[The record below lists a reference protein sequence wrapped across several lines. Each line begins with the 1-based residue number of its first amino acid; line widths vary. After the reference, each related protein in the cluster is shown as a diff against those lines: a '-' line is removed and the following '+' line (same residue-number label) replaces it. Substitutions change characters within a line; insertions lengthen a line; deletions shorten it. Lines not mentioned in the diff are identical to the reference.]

1 MQMQITNAK
10 FYKSVFKFEDCPR
23 LRQPEVAFS
32 GRSNVGKSS
41 LINRITRQK
50 KLARTS
56 NTPGRTQSLNYY
68 NIDDKFYLVDL
79 PGYGFANVPQKVKD
93 DWAELI
99 DNYLHYREN
108 LLGIVQ
114 IIDARHKPTKDD
126 KMMVEWLKAS
136 GLSFLIA
143 ATKVDKISN
152 NKRAKQ
158 KKVIYKELQLDK
170 KDNFIFFSAETGE
183 GINAVYNYLEDL
195 LEMAG
200 DRS

>member
-1 MQMQITNAK
+1 MQITNAK
-10 FYKSVFKFEDCPR
+10 FYKSVFKFEDCPQ

-41 LINRITRQK
+41 LINRITKQK

-79 PGYGFANVPQKVKD
+79 PGYGFANVPKKVKE

-99 DNYLHYREN
+99 DDYLHYREN

-170 KDNFIFFSAETGE
+170 NDNFIFFSAETGE
-183 GINAVYNYLEDL
+183 GIYAVYNYLEDL

>member
-1 MQMQITNAK
+1 MKFSNAE
-10 FYKSVFKFEDCPR
+10 FYKSVYKFEKCPE

-41 LINRITRQK
+41 LINRICRQK

-79 PGYGFANVPQKVKD
+79 PGYGFANVPQKVKEE
-93 DWAELI
+93 WGELI
-99 DNYLHYREN
+99 DSYLQYREN
-108 LLGIVQ
+108 LMGIVQ

-126 KMMVEWLKAS
+126 KMMVDWLKAS

-158 KKVIYKELQLDK
+158 KKLIFKELKLNRE
-170 KDNFIFFSAETGE
+170 DNFVFFSAETGE
-183 GINAVYNYLEDL
+183 GTKAVYSYLEDL
-195 LEMAG
+195 VEM
-200 DRS
+200 DENRR

>member
-1 MQMQITNAK
+1 MQITNAE
-10 FYKSVFKFEDCPR
+10 FYKSVYKYEECPR
-23 LRQPEVAFS
+23 LQQPEVAFS

-56 NTPGRTQSLNYY
+56 NTPGRTQSLNYF

-99 DNYLHYREN
+99 DTYLNYREN
-108 LLGIVQ
+108 LIGVVQ
-114 IIDARHKPTKDD
+114 IIDSRHKPTKDD

-152 NKRAKQ
+152 NKTVKQ
-158 KKVIYKELQLDK
+158 KKIIFKELNLTED
-170 KDNFIFFSAETGE
+170 DNFVFFSAQTGE
-183 GINAVYNYLEDL
+183 GSKEIYDYLDYL
-195 LEMAG
+195 MKLSK
-200 DRS
+200 DRG

>member
-1 MQMQITNAK
+1 MQITNAK
-10 FYKSVFKFEDCPR
+10 FYKSVFKFEECPQ

-41 LINRITRQK
+41 LINRITRQN

-79 PGYGFANVPQKVKD
+79 PGYGFANVPKKVKEE
-93 DWAELI
+93 WAELI
-99 DNYLHYREN
+99 DAYLHYREN

-158 KKVIYKELQLDK
+158 KKVIYKELRLDK
-170 KDNFIFFSAETGE
+170 IDNFVFFSAATGE
-183 GINAVYNYLEDL
+183 GTKVVYNYLEDL
-195 LEMAG
+195 LEMTS

>member
-1 MQMQITNAK
+1 MQITNAK
-10 FYKSVFKFEDCPR
+10 FYKSVFKFEECPQ

-41 LINRITRQK
+41 LINRITRQN

-56 NTPGRTQSLNYY
+56 NSPGRTQSLNYY

-79 PGYGFANVPQKVKD
+79 PGYGFANVPQKVKEE
-93 DWAELI
+93 WAELI

-170 KDNFIFFSAETGE
+170 SDNFIFFSAETGE
-183 GINAVYNYLEDL
+183 GTKAVYNYLNDL

>member
-1 MQMQITNAK
+1 MQITNAK
-10 FYKSVFKFEDCPR
+10 FYKSVFKFEECPQ

-41 LINRITRQK
+41 LINRITRQN

-79 PGYGFANVPQKVKD
+79 PGYGFANVPQKVKEE
-93 DWAELI
+93 WAELI

-158 KKVIYKELQLDK
+158 KRVIYKELQLDK
-170 KDNFIFFSAETGE
+170 SDNFIFFSAETGE
-183 GINAVYNYLEDL
+183 GTKTVYNYLEDL

>member
-1 MQMQITNAK
+1 MQITNAE
-10 FYKSVFKFEDCPR
+10 FYKSVYKYEDCPR
-23 LRQPEVAFS
+23 LQQPEVAFS

-56 NTPGRTQSLNYY
+56 NTPGRTQSLNYF

-99 DNYLHYREN
+99 DTYLNYREN
-108 LLGIVQ
+108 LIGVVQ
-114 IIDARHKPTKDD
+114 IIDSRHKPSKDD

-152 NKRAKQ
+152 NKKAKQ
-158 KKVIYKELQLDK
+158 KKLIFKELNLTDD
-170 KDNFIFFSAETGE
+170 DNFVFFSAQTGE
-183 GINAVYNYLEDL
+183 GSKEIYDYLDYL
-195 LEMAG
+195 MKLSK
-200 DRS
+200 DRG

>member
-1 MQMQITNAK
+1 MKFSNAE
-10 FYKSVFKFEDCPR
+10 FYKSVYKFEECPE

-41 LINRITRQK
+41 LINRICRQK

-79 PGYGFANVPQKVKD
+79 PGYGFANVPQKVKEE
-93 DWAELI
+93 WGELI
-99 DNYLHYREN
+99 DSYLQYREN
-108 LLGIVQ
+108 LVGIVQ

-126 KMMVEWLKAS
+126 KMMVDWLKAS

-158 KKVIYKELQLDK
+158 KKLIFKELKLSRE
-170 KDNFIFFSAETGE
+170 DNFVFFSAETGE
-183 GINAVYNYLEDL
+183 GSKTVYSYLEDL
-195 LEMAG
+195 VELAEN
-200 DRS
+200 RR

>member
-1 MQMQITNAK
+1 MKLSNAK
-10 FYKSVFKFEDCPR
+10 FYKSVYKYEECPR
-23 LRQPEVAFS
+23 LQQPEVAFS

-41 LINRITRQK
+41 LINRITKNK

-68 NIDDKFYLVDL
+68 NSDDKFYLVDL
-79 PGYGFANVPQKVKD
+79 PGYGFANVPKKVKD
-93 DWAELI
+93 DWSELI
-99 DNYLHYREN
+99 DSYLNYREN
-108 LLGIVQ
+108 LIGIVQ
-114 IIDARHKPTKDD
+114 IIDARHKPSKED

-152 NKRAKQ
+152 NKRAQQ
-158 KKVIYKELQLDK
+158 KKVIFKELALDK
-170 KDNFIFFSAETGE
+170 NDNFTFFSAQTGE
-183 GINAVYNYLEDL
+183 GSKDIYNYLESL
-195 LEMAG
+195 LQLAK

>member
-1 MQMQITNAK
+1 MKINNAE
-10 FYKSVFKFEDCPR
+10 FYKSVYKYEQCPR

-41 LINRITRQK
+41 LINRITNQK

-79 PGYGFANVPQKVKD
+79 PGYGFADVPQKVKEE
-93 DWAELI
+93 WGELI
-99 DNYLHYREN
+99 DSYLQYREN
-108 LLGIVQ
+108 LAGIVQ

-143 ATKVDKISN
+143 ATKADKLSN
-152 NKRAKQ
+152 NKRLKQ
-158 KKVIYKELQLDK
+158 KKIIYKELMISK
-170 KDNFIFFSAETGE
+170 EDNFVFFSAKTGE
-183 GINAVYNYLEDL
+183 GSRAVCSYLDEL
-195 LEMAG
+195 LEMAEK
-200 DRS
+200 RR

>member
-1 MQMQITNAK
+1 MQITNAE
-10 FYKSVFKFEDCPR
+10 FYKSIYNYEDCPR
-23 LRQPEVAFS
+23 LKQPEVAFS

-41 LINRITRQK
+41 LINKITRKK

-79 PGYGFANVPQKVKD
+79 PGYGFANVPKKVKD
-93 DWAELI
+93 EWAELI
-99 DNYLHYREN
+99 DTYLNYREN
-108 LLGIVQ
+108 LVGIVQ

-126 KMMVEWLKAS
+126 KMMLDWLRAT
-136 GLSFLIA
+136 GLSFLVA

-152 NKRAKQ
+152 NKRSKQ
-158 KKVIYKELQLDK
+158 KKLIYKELKLDEDDK
-170 KDNFIFFSAETGE
+170 FTFFSAQTGE
-183 GINAVYNYLEDL
+183 GSREVCNYLEFLLDL
-195 LEMAG
+195 AK

>member
-1 MQMQITNAK
+1 MQISNAE
-10 FYKSVFKFEDCPR
+10 FYKSVYKYEDCPR
-23 LRQPEVAFS
+23 LQQPEVAFS

-56 NTPGRTQSLNYY
+56 NTPGRTQSLNYF

-99 DNYLHYREN
+99 DTYLNYREN
-108 LLGIVQ
+108 LIGVVQ
-114 IIDARHKPTKDD
+114 IIDSRHKPTKDD
-126 KMMVEWLKAS
+126 KMMVEWLQAS
-136 GLSFLIA
+136 GLSYLIV

-152 NKRAKQ
+152 NKKAKQ
-158 KKVIYKELQLDK
+158 KKLIYKELNLIEE
-170 KDNFIFFSAETGE
+170 DNFTFFSAQSGE
-183 GINAVYNYLEDL
+183 GSKEVYEYLDFL
-195 LEMAG
+195 MQLAK
-200 DRS
+200 DRG

>member
-1 MQMQITNAK
+1 MKLSNAK
-10 FYKSVFKFEDCPR
+10 FYKSVYKYEECPR
-23 LRQPEVAFS
+23 LQQPEVAFS

-41 LINRITRQK
+41 LINRITKRK

-56 NTPGRTQSLNYY
+56 NTPGRTQSLNYF

-79 PGYGFANVPQKVKD
+79 PGYGFANVPKKVKD

-99 DNYLHYREN
+99 DSYLNYREN
-108 LLGIVQ
+108 LIGIVQ
-114 IIDARHKPTKDD
+114 IIDSRHKPTKDD

-152 NKRAKQ
+152 NERAKQ
-158 KKVIYKELQLDK
+158 KKIILKELNLDK
-170 KDNFIFFSAETGE
+170 EDNFIFFSAETGE
-183 GINAVYNYLEDL
+183 GSKEIYNYLESL
-195 LEMAG
+195 LQLAK